1 MYLAFSLALFVG
13 KTGSKNDVLIETE
26 DVEIPLEHG
35 QDRFN
40 EDQYEERTGLRDEE
54 HWRLE
59 KNHYW
64 DVINDALNGQ
74 RCRGHVESLHIRLI
88 EIPMIHKDAK
98 ITAEIA
104 PGIEEEQVVGLLNV
118 GCLESGTVLVDLL
131 NPALGR
137 RRVLDVVEIEEQCC
151 SLRCKEKGDEWI
163 EDQLRD
169 SLAFSVLKE
178 ATDIVK
184 ANVAEGEVGN

>member
-1 MYLAFSLALFVG
+1 LYLAFSLPLFVG
-13 KTGSKNDVLIETE
+13 KTGSQNDVLHETE
-26 DVEIPLEHG
+26 NVEIPLEHR

-59 KNHYW
+59 KNHYR

-74 RCRGHVESLHIRLI
+74 RCRGHIESLHIRLI
-88 EIPMIHKDAK
+88 KIPMIHKNAK
-98 ITAEIA
+98 IAAKIA
-104 PGIEEEQVVGLLNV
+104 PGIEEVQVIGMLNV
-118 GCLESGTVLVDLL
+118 GGLDSGTVLVDLL
-131 NPALGR
+131 NPAIWRG
-137 RRVLDVVEIEEQCC
+137 RVLDVVEIEEQCC
-151 SLRCKEKGDEWI
+151 SLGCKEKSDKGI

-169 SLAFSVLKE
+169 GLALCVLKE
-178 ATDIVK
+178 ATDIVI